1 MILIIGM
8 VEGLLIFDIILL
20 QWLSIEDFRYM
31 KVTRWSLY
39 IFLAVS
45 LVFTIYSNTY
55 SNLLLAGI
63 IYILLNK
70 IPNYKVG
77 GGDRRIFASL
87 ALQFGLIP
95 LVLILFLSFLVAIL
109 IPKGRTMPF
118 IPVIFGAFVVLLHY
132 TSLLG
137 TL

>member
-1 MILIIGM
+1 MEI
-8 VEGLLIFDIILL
+8 D
-20 QWLSIEDFRYM
+20 SIVNDF
-31 KVTRWSLY
+31 
-39 IFLAVS
+39 FL
-45 LVFTIYSNTY
+45 TDDQC
-55 SNLLLAGI
+55 SNLFLAGI

-77 GGDRRIFASL
+77 GGDRRIFAIL
-87 ALQFGLIP
+87 ALQFGLIS
-95 LVLILFLSFLVAIL
+95 LVLILFLSFLVAIF

-118 IPVIFGAFVVLLHY
+118 IPVIFGAFVVLLYY

>member
-1 MILIIGM
+1 M
-8 VEGLLIFDIILL
+8 VDLLLVFDIFLL
-20 QWLSIEDFRYM
+20 LWLSLEDLRCM
-31 KVTRWSLY
+31 KVARWRLY
-39 IFLAVS
+39 TFLAVS
-45 LVFTIYSNTY
+45 LVFAFYSNTY
-55 SNLLLAGI
+55 SNLFLAGI

-95 LVLILFLSFLVAIL
+95 LVLILFLSFLVAIF

-118 IPVIFGAFVVLLHY
+118 IPVIFGAFVVLLYY